1 MAGANVLIVVL
12 LLFPVLVG
20 LGTVG
25 IAGLLGHLLWKD
37 GEARHEGSELLDLN
51 T

>member
-1 MAGANVLIVVL
+1 MPGPLILVAVL

-20 LGTVG
+20 LSTAVL
-25 IAGLLGHLLWKD
+25 AGLLGHILDRDAAL
-37 GEARHEGSELLDLN
+37 RHEGSELIDFN